1 MWATFDNR
9 DILSFVTETKCLP
22 VLFIPPFGNYSEIC
36 INPNDYSL
44 QRLVPR
50 LKAFYDTNS
59 GQIPIKEWPANLLC
73 SRDCLIQHSLV
84 ILPLSTFWTFTI
96 KTFNSRL
103 TCESALLS
111 RLLDSASAPPEHQG
125 HTALLYILVSS
136 IVKTHFLYIKSI
148 IIKSI
153 IINSII
159 INSTII
165 NSSIALHPGIK
176 KVVKIQMNVS
186 HSAFG
191 IYANIV

>member
-44 QRLVPR
+44 RRLVPR

-111 RLLDSASAPPEHQG
+111 RLLDSALFYFHVCTFATYIVNMVTSGVYIWTHVLYFQSR
-125 HTALLYILVSS
+125 HYYALL
-136 IVKTHFLYIKSI
+136 
-148 IIKSI
+148 
-153 IINSII
+153 INVLL
-159 INSTII
+159 TIR
-165 NSSIALHPGIK
+165 LL
-176 KVVKIQMNVS
+176 
-186 HSAFG
+186 
-191 IYANIV
+191 